1 MPRID
6 PVPREQYEPLFGADA
21 PLHLQIYSHAPLM
34 AQAMA
39 DWSTRVYRDCTLDP
53 RLMELVRLRV
63 AFHNQCRSCMATRY
77 NAGFAAGVDEDLV
90 CSLEKPYEADDLTP
104 AEISALRYADL
115 MCTNH
120 LAVNDAVLDD
130 LRVHFTE
137 TGLVELG
144 MLCAMTIG
152 CGRLAATMMM
162 VEDLPERYREDGVVT
177 PWGATEAE
185 VVRA

>member
-6 PVPREQYEPLFGADA
+6 PAPRDQWEPLFGDAA
-21 PLHLQIYSHAPLM
+21 PLHLQIYAHAPAM

-39 DWSTRVYRDCTLDP
+39 AWSTSVYMDNTLDP

-77 NAGFAAGVDEDLV
+77 NAGFEAGVDEGLV
-90 CSLEKPYEADDLTP
+90 CSLENPPEADDLTP
-104 AEISALRYADL
+104 AERAAIRYADL

-120 LAVNDAVLDD
+120 LGVDEAVLDD
-130 LRVHFTE
+130 LREHFSE
-137 TGLVELG
+137 KALVELG

-152 CGRLAATMMM
+152 CGRLAATMAM
-162 VEDLPERYREDGVVT
+162 VEDLPERFRDEGVVT
-177 PWGATEAE
+177 PWGGTEAD